1 MPVFQ
6 TANLKAYM
14 IFKKATRMFLSGGDS
29 SLLPC
34 TAIMSPN
41 VIIKR
46 PEQKDNALY
55 IVQPTIHSTL
65 VMYDSRVPLPRYI

>member
-14 IFKKATRMFLSGGDS
+14 IFKKAIRMFLSGGDS

-34 TAIMSPN
+34 TAIMKES
-41 VIIKR
+41 
-46 PEQKDNALY
+46 
-55 IVQPTIHSTL
+55 L
-65 VMYDSRVPLPRYI
+65 VSYLT